1 MQNGDAYVA
10 SWSTRQRA
18 QQHAIK
24 HRHALCNDAV
34 YMIHYSAG
42 FRKLWHLKAFFFFLP
57 HLSDYNMDQKKIQ
70 VAARK
75 AKSHS
80 EMLWLGYTTCIRR
93 SIHN

>member
-1 MQNGDAYVA
+1 
-10 SWSTRQRA
+10 
-18 QQHAIK
+18 
-24 HRHALCNDAV
+24 
-34 YMIHYSAG
+34 
-42 FRKLWHLKAFFFFLP
+42 
-57 HLSDYNMDQKKIQ
+57 MDQKKIQ